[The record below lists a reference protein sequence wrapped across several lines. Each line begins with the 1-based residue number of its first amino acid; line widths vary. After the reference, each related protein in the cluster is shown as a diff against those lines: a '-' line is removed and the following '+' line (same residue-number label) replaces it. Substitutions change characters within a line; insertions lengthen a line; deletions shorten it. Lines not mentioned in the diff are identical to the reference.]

1 LLSATLIV
9 AALALAG
16 CGGSDHTA
24 TSAITLPPL
33 GAGATTS
40 PRAGASTTTSV
51 AGATTAPTTTA
62 KGATTSTAKAGVTT
76 TVAGGASGSS
86 GSSGGSSSGAK
97 TAPDP
102 CTLVTKAQAEA
113 LAGTALEG
121 GITSG
126 LSGDQSCTYPGAP
139 NGPTAQVELFVGGGA
154 KGYYDADKTL
164 EHQFAP
170 IPGLGDEAYVEDY
183 NVFARKGSIWIA
195 LRLSRTSDFAPY
207 RQPMIDLSTTIIKSL

>member
-1 LLSATLIV
+1 VCLVKRSRLLSATLIV

-40 PRAGASTTTSV
+40 PRAGASTTTS
-51 AGATTAPTTTA
+51 
-62 KGATTSTAKAGVTT
+62 
-76 TVAGGASGSS
+76 VAGGASGSS